1 MLCLPTELIKGQI
14 MKNIVLFLI
23 LFMGQAYASV
33 GVTTYKS
40 SKNFFETTSAVE
52 NFIKKKGLT
61 LFSIV
66 DHAKNAKE
74 AKLTLPP
81 TTLFIFGNPQVGTP
95 LMQQNR
101 EMALDLPV
109 KILVYEEKGSVYVSY
124 NDPTALSIKH
134 EIKADH
140 LSFTK
145 MSAALGAIRMML
157 E

>member
-1 MLCLPTELIKGQI
+1 MRKLNLVLVLLCT
-14 MKNIVLFLI
+14 
-23 LFMGQAYASV
+23 QAYASV

-40 SKNFFETTSAVE
+40 SKSFAETTKLVE
-52 NFIKKKGLT
+52 GFIKKKGLT

-66 DHAKNAKE
+66 DHSKNAKG

-95 LMQQNR
+95 LMQQTR
-101 EMALDLPV
+101 EMGLDLPV
-109 KILVYEEKGSVYVSY
+109 KLLVFEKQGSVYVAF
-124 NDPTALSIKH
+124 NEPTALSIKH

-140 LSFTK
+140 MSFSK
-145 MSAALGAIRMML
+145 MAKALGAIRMML